1 MTFSTRKEAADKLRD
16 LYQDPHPRK
25 FREIFTADSI
35 PRLIELLDPPLV
47 DDPVRDKAVAM
58 LTMLEKPMGAAILA
72 HKIGDGSPFTVA
84 VEDLRG
90 ALAFSPP
97 SLAHELHLTRQAMA
111 TQGAQLFRLGVALQ
125 LARIFAF
132 TAVKF
137 AESEVVRPFLRD
149 WFDQGD
155 FVPLA
160 WPDAGKLP
168 VVAKILLDKGYANID
183 GAIGMWLTSNRVDP
197 ELGRDFVR

>member
-35 PRLIELLDPPLV
+35 PRLIDLLDPPLV
-47 DDPVRDKAVAM
+47 DDPVRDAASRV
-58 LTMLEKPMGAAILA
+58 LCHFQTEPGPLPLELVRLGDVLA
-72 HKIGDGSPFTVA
+72 TT
-84 VEDLRG
+84 
-90 ALAFSPP
+90 PP

>member
-1 MTFSTRKEAADKLRD
+1 MTFRTGKEAADKLRD
-16 LYQDPHPRK
+16 LMVDPLPRK
-25 FREIFTADSI
+25 FREIFSADTI
-35 PRLIELLDPPLV
+35 PQFIELLDPPLQ
-47 DDPVRDKAVAM
+47 DDPVREAAKDLLAM
-58 LTMLEKPMGAAILA
+58 LAKPVANAILS
-72 HKIGDGSPFTVA
+72 HQIGQGSPFTQA
-84 VEDLRG
+84 VDQLG
-90 ALAFSPP
+90 AALAHSPP
-97 SLAHELHLTRQAMA
+97 SLTHELHLTRQAMA

-125 LARIFAF
+125 LARTFAL

-137 AESEVVRPFLRD
+137 PESDVVRPFLRD